1 MNKKKVL
8 PNTLDTETLL
18 SQIND
23 SNVHPNEEEQ
33 LVYHK
38 DNLLDFLS
46 FYSIKPGAHKVKVSS
61 LYKMYKA
68 WTKENSH
75 TSRSFYNQISH
86 ILQTDKKC
94 VLIDING
101 LNLTL
106 KAKEVFFK
114 PKTSSKVKSNSNKNQ
129 IEEFLKQYN
138 IVPGKHAVHSD
149 VLYFIYEA
157 WRYDNYKR
165 VMRIFDFNQIIM
177 FYLPQAEKSNSY
189 YLTIDKQ
196 QLNVDGVTL
205 EKAKAWAK
213 TRSEKKKNN

>member
-8 PNTLDTETLL
+8 PNTLDIETLL

-46 FYSIKPGAHKVKVSS
+46 FYSIKPGVNKVKVSS

-68 WTKENSH
+68 WTKENKY
-75 TSRSFYNQISH
+75 TRLSFHNQISH
-86 ILQTDKKC
+86 ILQTDNGTA
-94 VLIDING
+94 LIDVDS
-101 LNLTL
+101 LTLTL

-129 IEEFLKQYN
+129 IEEFLKKYN

-157 WRYDNYKR
+157 WRYDTYKR

-177 FYLPQAEKSNSY
+177 FYLPQAENSNSY
-189 YLTIDKQ
+189 FTIDKQ

-213 TRSEKKKNN
+213 ARSEKKKNN